1 MAHTLT
7 AYGGDLVITV
17 NGNDVELPYTL
28 QNGDSILVR
37 LMTRGESIKVNG
49 EIVKGG
55 TVVKL
60 QDTDIEVT
68 QTLEKGENRPSI
80 TINYTESGGGGQH
93 YEV

>member
-7 AYGGDLVITV
+7 VTGGDLVITV
-17 NGNDVELPYTL
+17 NGNDVTFPYTL

-60 QDTDIEVT
+60 QDTDIAVS
-68 QTLEKGENRPSI
+68 QTLEEGEDRPSI
-80 TINYTESGGGGQH
+80 YIDYTESGGGR
-93 YEV
+93 